1 MPQNQ
6 AVRLAYV
13 NIQDLVDNPRLGR
26 PVKTFTTEHAL
37 SHYTID
43 SGKFFPKENAY
54 AGGLLRHLL
63 RDIEEPG
70 KRQSPLSDK
79 KRPSTSASASS
90 KSS

>member
-13 NIQDLVDNPRLGR
+13 NIQDLVDNPRLDR
-26 PVKTFTTEHAL
+26 PIKTFPTEHAL
-37 SHYTID
+37 SYYTIT
-43 SGKFFPKENAY
+43 SGKFFPKESAY

-70 KRQSPLSDK
+70 LKRQSPLSDK
-79 KRPSTSASASS
+79 KRPSTSASS
-90 KSS
+90 KPS